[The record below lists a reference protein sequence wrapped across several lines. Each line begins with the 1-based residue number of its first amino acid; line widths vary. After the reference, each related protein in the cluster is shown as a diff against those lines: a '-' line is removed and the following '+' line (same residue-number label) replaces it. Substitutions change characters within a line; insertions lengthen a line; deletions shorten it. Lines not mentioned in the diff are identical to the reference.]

1 MGSSN
6 QNPTFKNSLTG
17 LYNREFLEEYIS
29 REIARIERHDR
40 PLSIALVHIDQHHEL
55 SEEYG
60 AKVCEQVITHIS
72 SRINLVL
79 RQSDSLVCQWSDNK
93 LLICLL
99 ECDLRGASLV
109 MERLRSRLSS
119 EPIHALSHEIPITIS
134 AGIASHR
141 PGIRM
146 DSLIKEVQH
155 ALTQALQAGS
165 NQVRCLEF

>member
-1 MGSSN
+1 MSSSN
-6 QNPTFKNSLTG
+6 HSTLKSNLTG
-17 LYNREFLEEYIS
+17 LYTREFLEEYIT
-29 REIARIERHDR
+29 REIARVERHDR
-40 PLSIALVHIDQHHEL
+40 TLSIALVHIDQNHDI

-60 AKVCEQVITHIS
+60 AKVYNQVLTHIT

-79 RQSDSLVCQWSDNK
+79 RQSDSMVCLWSDNK

-109 MERLRSRLSS
+109 LERLRSRLSS

-134 AGIASHR
+134 AGIATHR

-146 DSLIKEVQH
+146 DSLIKEAQY

-165 NQVRCLEF
+165 NQVRCLEL